1 MNHFETRAIHDG
13 QDPDPLTGAVN
24 VPIYQTSTYAQ
35 DAVGAMRGGHD
46 YARSIN
52 PTRTALETCLASL
65 EEADHGVAFSSGMGA
80 IAATMELVAPGQRVV
95 AVDDLYGGT
104 YRLFSKLL
112 EPKGYRFAYADLTS
126 PAASAEALA
135 DGADMVWIET
145 PTNPLLKIVDIAA
158 VSDLAH
164 RQDAIVVV
172 DNTFA
177 SPYCQSPLNLG
188 ADVVVHST
196 TKFVGGHSD
205 VVGGVAIT
213 RDPAIAQRLRFVQNS
228 AGAVPGPL
236 DCFLTL
242 RGAKT
247 LAVRMER
254 HCENAARIAAWLEDA
269 EGVSEVI
276 YPGLASHPG
285 HEVAARQMRGFGG
298 IVSFRLHGGEA
309 AARAALEEPGVWTL
323 GESLG
328 GVESLIEHPGVM
340 THASLAG
347 SGFEVPDD
355 LIRLSVGIEHI
366 DDLQRDLG
374 HMLAGA
380 ARAAGQAS
388 SRS

>member
-1 MNHFETRAIHDG
+1 
-13 QDPDPLTGAVN
+13 
-24 VPIYQTSTYAQ
+24 
-35 DAVGAMRGGHD
+35 
-46 YARSIN
+46 
-52 PTRTALETCLASL
+52 
-65 EEADHGVAFSSGMGA
+65 
-80 IAATMELVAPGQRVV
+80 
-95 AVDDLYGGT
+95 
-104 YRLFSKLL
+104 
-112 EPKGYRFAYADLTS
+112 
-126 PAASAEALA
+126 
-135 DGADMVWIET
+135 MVWIET

-177 SPYCQSPLNLG
+177 SPYCQTPLNLG

-213 RDPAIAQRLRFVQNS
+213 RDPDIAQRLRFVQNS

-328 GVESLIEHPGVM
+328 GVESLVEHPGVM

-366 DDLQRDLG
+366 DDLERDLG

>member
-52 PTRTALETCLASL
+52 PTRTALEVCLASL
-65 EEADHGVAFSSGMGA
+65 EEADHGIAFSSGMGA
-80 IAATMELVAPGQRVV
+80 IAATMELVRPGQRVV

-112 EPKGYRFAYADLTS
+112 EPKGYRFAYVDLAGPQATGE
-126 PAASAEALA
+126 AFAEA
-135 DGADMVWIET
+135 ADMVWIET
-145 PTNPLLKIVDIAA
+145 PTNPLLKVVDIEA

-164 RQDAIVVV
+164 RQGAIVVV

-177 SPYCQSPLNLG
+177 SPYCQTPLSLG

-196 TKFVGGHSD
+196 TKYVGGHSD
-205 VVGGVAIT
+205 VVGGIAIT
-213 RDPAIAQRLRFVQNS
+213 RDPDIAQRLRFVQNS
-228 AGAVPGPL
+228 AGAVPAPL

-247 LAVRMER
+247 LALRMER
-254 HCENAARIAAWLEDA
+254 HCENAARIASWLESA
-269 EGVSEVI
+269 EGVAEVI

-285 HEVAARQMRGFGG
+285 HAVASRQMRGFGG
-298 IVSFRLHGGEA
+298 IVSFRFHGGEA
-309 AARAALEEPGVWTL
+309 AARAALEQPGVWTL

-328 GVESLIEHPGVM
+328 GVESLVEHPGVM

-366 DDLQRDLG
+366 EDLERDLG
-374 HMLAGA
+374 QMV
-380 ARAAGQAS
+380 ARAARSAAQAR

>member
-1 MNHFETRAIHDG
+1 
-13 QDPDPLTGAVN
+13 
-24 VPIYQTSTYAQ
+24 
-35 DAVGAMRGGHD
+35 
-46 YARSIN
+46 
-52 PTRTALETCLASL
+52 
-65 EEADHGVAFSSGMGA
+65 
-80 IAATMELVAPGQRVV
+80 MELVGPGQRVV

-112 EPKGYRFAYADLTS
+112 EPKGYRFAYADLAS
-126 PAASAEALA
+126 SAATAQALA

-172 DNTFA
+172 DNTFS
-177 SPYCQSPLNLG
+177 SPYCQAPLNLG

-213 RDPAIAQRLRFVQNS
+213 RDPDIAQRLRFVQNS

-309 AARAALEEPGVWTL
+309 AARAALQEPGVWTL